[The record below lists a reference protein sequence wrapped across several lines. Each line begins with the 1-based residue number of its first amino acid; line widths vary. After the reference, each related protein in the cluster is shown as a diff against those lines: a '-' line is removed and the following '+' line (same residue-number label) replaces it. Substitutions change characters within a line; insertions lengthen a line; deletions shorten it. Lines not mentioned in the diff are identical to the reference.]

1 MFTDPRITKLAEML
15 IQNAVQLKEGD
26 NILIETID
34 TPSALAVELIK
45 AVYAA
50 KGNPFLKHIDS
61 RVQRERL
68 LGVSEKALQEEADL
82 DLIQMKQM
90 QAYIAIRGS
99 ENSLEMSDVPAEKM
113 AVYRKIRKEVLNWRV
128 NKTRWCI
135 LRWPNPSMA
144 QSAGMSTEAFENFY
158 FKACL
163 ADYPAMSKAADALVQ
178 LMNRTDKVRLIAK
191 DTDISFSIR
200 DIPAVPC
207 CGNMNIP
214 DGEVYTAPVRD
225 SINGVIHYNAPT
237 VYEGKRFENV
247 RLVFE
252 NGKIVEATSSD
263 TEGLNK
269 ILNTDE
275 GARYVGEFAIGFNPF
290 ITKPMCDILFDEK
303 IAGSIH
309 FTPGQCYEEAPNG
322 NNSAIHWDMV
332 LMMAKEQ
339 GGGEIWFDD
348 VLIRKDGVF
357 VVEELLPL
365 NPENLGSL

>member
-50 KGNPFLKHIDS
+50 KGNPFLKHTDS

-163 ADYPAMSKAADALVQ
+163 ADYPAMSKAEQ
-178 LMNRTDKVRLIAK
+178 
-191 DTDISFSIR
+191 
-200 DIPAVPC
+200 
-207 CGNMNIP
+207 
-214 DGEVYTAPVRD
+214 
-225 SINGVIHYNAPT
+225 
-237 VYEGKRFENV
+237 
-247 RLVFE
+247 
-252 NGKIVEATSSD
+252 
-263 TEGLNK
+263 
-269 ILNTDE
+269 
-275 GARYVGEFAIGFNPF
+275 
-290 ITKPMCDILFDEK
+290 
-303 IAGSIH
+303 
-309 FTPGQCYEEAPNG
+309 
-322 NNSAIHWDMV
+322 SAH
-332 LMMAKEQ
+332 
-339 GGGEIWFDD
+339 
-348 VLIRKDGVF
+348 
-357 VVEELLPL
+357 
-365 NPENLGSL
+365 